1 MSQDSLSSICCQFIE
16 KHYGRWYLDMFKFI
30 AQFMD
35 LRKMSDESAQALIEH
50 IGNVFDNK
58 KEREQIQYAPNFL
71 YVLRKQSSAL
81 TEDLDHKVE
90 EYFPNYYKSTYKL
103 ETTKNEE
110 QDFPVF
116 IQEYTESIR
125 KRNEEQGK
133 NGKFLGYGTCEIATV
148 RAILI
153 GQEIEYDP
161 KTIDELISV
170 VADTLLFSKESIST
184 KLDAIS
190 LLICIIVK
198 FPENYARNQKVY
210 QKLYDQREEIDVS
223 DHSIFSSNINGI
235 SLKIGLQFLY
245 AAMGKDVY
253 SDILELLPY
262 IEGDVATTISVTRL
276 IVEYLETTDMITLP
290 GRVETIT
297 LQYVLQWLHSE
308 YLDIR
313 WNATRILFSMAHNPV
328 NHGIINNQLAKLIDS
343 SNVYIKNLIVRH
355 VHKVNGI
362 TAETKEYI
370 FSKCRHDANFVVR
383 MVCADVEKETQI
395 EDKKS

>member
-1 MSQDSLSSICCQFIE
+1 M
-16 KHYGRWYLDMFKFI
+16 
-30 AQFMD
+30 A
-35 LRKMSDESAQALIEH
+35 
-50 IGNVFDNK
+50 
-58 KEREQIQYAPNFL
+58 
-71 YVLRKQSSAL
+71 
-81 TEDLDHKVE
+81 
-90 EYFPNYYKSTYKL
+90 
-103 ETTKNEE
+103 
-110 QDFPVF
+110 
-116 IQEYTESIR
+116 
-125 KRNEEQGK
+125 
-133 NGKFLGYGTCEIATV
+133 
-148 RAILI
+148 
-153 GQEIEYDP
+153 YDP

-184 KLDAIS
+184 KLDVIS

-276 IVEYLETTDMITLP
+276 IVEYLETTDMIRLP